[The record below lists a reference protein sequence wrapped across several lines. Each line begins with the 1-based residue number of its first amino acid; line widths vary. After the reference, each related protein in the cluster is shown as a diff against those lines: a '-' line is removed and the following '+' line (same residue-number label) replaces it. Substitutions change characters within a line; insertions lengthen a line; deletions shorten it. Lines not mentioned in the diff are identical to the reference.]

1 MITTPKPLT
10 LALAMSLLTAP
21 AHASETKAADFISVE
36 EAIAIALEAQSG
48 TIGEA
53 ELDQFEGKPAYD
65 IEVVNEAGQ
74 EIEFKVDA
82 VTGKI
87 LNEWIDDDPTDDP
100 VSTSAAGH
108 DDVGADLEIVAASPD
123 FAMNGVAVTRHGRV
137 FVSIPQWTASP
148 SPSVAEILQD
158 GSIRPFPGNSW
169 NEFDP
174 SEPMDRFMNV
184 NAAHSDGAGSL
195 WVVDYAGPNFSP
207 SIDGA
212 QKLVQIDLST
222 NEIARVYR
230 FGDDVLPE
238 SARLNDVRVDAE
250 RGTAYISEFGVG
262 AIIVVDLESGDAF
275 RALDRH
281 YSTRAHPD
289 VMTTFLGKP
298 FRTDFLQVND
308 IELSADGE
316 TLYFQPTG
324 GPILWKIPTEH
335 LAEPAENAA
344 LEQHI
349 EVAGKSMTI
358 GGMTRNESDLLYL
371 GSVQDNAVW
380 TMDPA
385 TGDKERL
392 VQDDRLLW
400 PDAMSV
406 SSDGYLYI
414 PAPQLRLLPKLNDG
428 ADLTQGDFAVYR
440 VKLAETQR

>member
-1 MITTPKPLT
+1 MITTTKP
-10 LALAMSLLTAP
+10 LALALALGFFAAP
-21 AHASETKAADFISVE
+21 AHASETNAAAFLSVE
-36 EAIAIALEAQSG
+36 EAIAIALEAQPG

-53 ELDQFEGKPAYD
+53 ELDQFEGRPAYD

-82 VTGKI
+82 ETGEI
-87 LNEWIDDDPTDDP
+87 LNKWIDDDPTDDP
-100 VSTSAAGH
+100 VSTAAADP
-108 DDVGADLEIVAASPD
+108 DDVGTELEIVAASPD
-123 FAMNGVAVTRHGRV
+123 FAMNGVTVTKGGRV
-137 FVSIPQWTASP
+137 FVSLPQWTASK
-148 SPSVAEILQD
+148 SPSVAEILKD
-158 GSIRPFPGNSW
+158 GSIRPYPGNSW
-169 NEFDP
+169 NEFDLA
-174 SEPMDRFMNV
+174 EPMDRFMNV
-184 NAAHSDGAGSL
+184 NAVHSDGAGSL
-195 WVVDYAGPNFSP
+195 WVVDYAGPDFGP

-212 QKLVQIDLST
+212 QKLVRIDLGT
-222 NEIARVYR
+222 NEVARVYR
-230 FGDDVLPE
+230 FDDDVLPE
-238 SARLNDVRVDAE
+238 SARLNDVRVDAQ

-262 AIIVVDLESGDAF
+262 AIIVVDLESGAAF

-324 GPILWKIPTEH
+324 GPILWKIETRH

-349 EVAGKSMTI
+349 KVAGKSMTI
-358 GGMTRNESDLLYL
+358 GGMTRNDDGLLYL

-380 TMDPA
+380 TMDPD
-385 TGDKERL
+385 TGDKKRL

-406 SSDGYLYI
+406 GADGYLYI

-428 ADLTQGDFAVYR
+428 ADLTRGDFAVYR
-440 VKLAETQR
+440 VKLAETDR

>member
-1 MITTPKPLT
+1 MITITKPLT
-10 LALAMSLLTAP
+10 LAVALGLFAAP
-21 AHASETKAADFISVE
+21 ANASETKAAAFLSVE
-36 EAIAIALEAQSG
+36 EAIAIALEAQPG

-53 ELDQFEGKPAYD
+53 ELDQFEGRPAYD
-65 IEVVNEAGQ
+65 IEVVNGAGQ

-82 VTGKI
+82 ETGEI
-87 LNEWIDDDPTDDP
+87 LNTWTDDDPTDDP
-100 VSTSAAGH
+100 IASGASEPG
-108 DDVGADLEIVAASPD
+108 DVGIELEIVAASPD
-123 FAMNGVAVTRHGRV
+123 FAMNGVTVTRGGRV
-137 FVSIPQWTASP
+137 FVSIPQWTTTR
-148 SPSVAEILQD
+148 SPSVAEILKD
-158 GSIRPFPGNSW
+158 GSIRPYPGTSW

-184 NAAHSDGAGSL
+184 NAVHADGAGSL
-195 WVVDYAGPNFSP
+195 WVVDYAGPDFGP

-212 QKLVQIDLST
+212 QKLVQIDLNT
-222 NEIARVYR
+222 NKIARVYR

-238 SARLNDVRVDAE
+238 NARLNDVRVDAE
-250 RGTAYISEFGVG
+250 RGIAYLSEFGVG
-262 AIIVVDLESGDAF
+262 AIIVVDLESGAAF

-316 TLYFQPTG
+316 TLFFQPTG
-324 GPILWKIPTEH
+324 GPVLWKIPTKH

-344 LEQHI
+344 LEPHI
-349 EVAGKSMTI
+349 KVAGKSMTI
-358 GGMTRNESDLLYL
+358 GGMTRNEDGLLYL

-380 TMDPA
+380 TMDPD
-385 TGDKERL
+385 TGDTQRL

-406 SSDGYLYI
+406 GSDGYLYI

-440 VKLAETQR
+440 VKLAETDR

>member
-1 MITTPKPLT
+1 MITITKPLT
-10 LALAMSLLTAP
+10 LAVALGLFAAP
-21 AHASETKAADFISVE
+21 AYASETKAAAFLSVE
-36 EAIAIALEAQSG
+36 EAIAIALEAQPG

-53 ELDQFEGKPAYD
+53 ELDQFEGRPAYD
-65 IEVVNEAGQ
+65 IEVVNGAGQ

-82 VTGKI
+82 ETGEI
-87 LNEWIDDDPTDDP
+87 LNTWTDDDPTDDP
-100 VSTSAAGH
+100 IATGAAEP
-108 DDVGADLEIVAASPD
+108 DDIGIELEIVAASPD
-123 FAMNGVAVTRHGRV
+123 FAMNGVTVTRGGRV
-137 FVSIPQWTASP
+137 FVSIPQWTTTR
-148 SPSVAEILQD
+148 SPSVAEILKD
-158 GSIRPFPGNSW
+158 GSIRPFPGTSW

-184 NAAHSDGAGSL
+184 NAVHADGAGSL
-195 WVVDYAGPNFSP
+195 WVVDYAGPDFGP

-212 QKLVQIDLST
+212 QKLVQIDLNT
-222 NEIARVYR
+222 NKIARVYR

-238 SARLNDVRVDAE
+238 NARLNDVRVDAE
-250 RGTAYISEFGVG
+250 RGIAYLSEFGVG
-262 AIIVVDLESGDAF
+262 AIILVDLESGAAF

-316 TLYFQPTG
+316 TLFFQPTG
-324 GPILWKIPTEH
+324 GPVLWKIPTKH

-344 LEQHI
+344 LEPHI
-349 EVAGKSMTI
+349 KVAGKSMTI
-358 GGMTRNESDLLYL
+358 GGMTRNEDGLLYL

-380 TMDPA
+380 TMDPD
-385 TGDKERL
+385 TGDTQRL

-406 SSDGYLYI
+406 GSDGYLYI

-440 VKLAETQR
+440 VKLAETDR